1 MVSIVLTGAMPP
13 PFLSQGHPSP
23 LLDLLST
30 GIISSHSFKYYNL
43 STPNLK
49 IKTDSINPHL
59 PETYLVLT
67 PWCNTPS
74 IIIFISN
81 YIDRFVQLKEPQTVQ
96 EEFELLKEMGDLSVK
111 EFHIIQLAEK
121 QTAALGY
128 ILGPLVF

>member
-1 MVSIVLTGAMPP
+1 MLQSLQPQ
-13 PFLSQGHPSP
+13 SKNKNS
-23 LLDLLST
+23 
-30 GIISSHSFKYYNL
+30 
-43 STPNLK
+43 
-49 IKTDSINPHL
+49 DSINPHL
-59 PETYLVLT
+59 PETYLVST